1 MNLMCFHISAC
12 VAVKDIFFLLDSSDS
27 VGSDNF
33 ESALTFI
40 TSLIEEFSGKGSHNR
55 FALITYSTD
64 VQIVFS
70 LGRYTRLPVIQNA
83 VKYARYRP
91 GNTNMVSAFETASE
105 ISVDVLGDRFD
116 AENIIFVIADG
127 NGNVDERKTVQ
138 AAQDLK
144 DKGARIIPIAVNMR
158 DHSEMEQIASR
169 KKDVFK
175 VNTFSKLQS
184 VLEDVIA
191 TTCKNGN
198 IVATDTK

>member
-12 VAVKDIFFLLDSSDS
+12 VSVKDIFFLLDSSDS